1 MSWEEF
7 QASRLGAAQ
16 TCSATLAGNHLM
28 RDANA
33 LPETV
38 SANQVYLLS
47 SQKIPSSTVCLSWSP
62 LLVTVAAKEQ
72 GPIF

>member
-7 QASRLGAAQ
+7 QAAKLGAAQ

-38 SANQVYLLS
+38 SADPSLPPLIIHS
-47 SQKIPSSTVCLSWSP
+47 SKISSKSIS
-62 LLVTVAAKEQ
+62 VA
-72 GPIF
+72 GPGRL

>member
-7 QASRLGAAQ
+7 QATKLGAAQ

-38 SANQVYLLS
+38 SANQAHFLS
-47 SQKIPSSTVCLSWSP
+47 PQKIH
-62 LLVTVAAKEQ
+62 
-72 GPIF
+72 I